1 MENLNRES
9 FSNSGA
15 LPIKV
20 VQFGEGNFLRAF
32 VDYAIKI
39 LNDTVG
45 FNAGVAVVQPI
56 ENGMVSVLNEQ
67 DGLYT
72 LFTKGIS
79 QGEEIQEKLLIDS
92 IVQGVNPYD
101 EFEGFLKLAREKEL
115 EFVISNTTEAGINY
129 DGNDQFATKSPNS
142 FPGKLTRFLYER
154 FQYFEGNTD
163 FGLTIIPC
171 ELINYNADTLKKVIL
186 QYIDLWELSEEFK
199 DWVHNACSFHNTLVD
214 RIVPGYPKD
223 DIEEYNRQL
232 EYHDRLIVSAEI
244 FFLWVIEGDVNLKNK
259 LPFHKTSL
267 DVRIVKDMQP
277 FRTRKVRILN
287 GAHTAMVPMAL
298 LYGNETVKETV
309 DDVFTGEFIR
319 SFIFG
324 EVLPTLEMDK
334 QELEGFAEEVFDRFR
349 NPFIKHQ
356 LSSIALNSISKF
368 KVRVLPSLLEYVEMK
383 GKLPLRTVFAFA
395 CLIRFYEGTWNGKKL
410 PLNDDEDILK
420 RFEHY
425 WKKPLQEMVKQVLG
439 NTTFWDT
446 DLNQVDGFPLAM
458 ENALR
463 FLETQGVEKGYQE
476 FEQSYK

>member
-9 FSNSGA
+9 SSNSGA

-45 FNAGVAVVQPI
+45 FNAGVALVQPI

-72 LFTKGIS
+72 LFTKGIKK
-79 QGEEIQEKLLIDS
+79 GKEVQEKMLIDT
-92 IVQGVNPYD
+92 IVKGVNPYVNFE
-101 EFEGFLKLAREKEL
+101 EFLELAREKDL
-115 EFVISNTTEAGINY
+115 EFVISNTTEAGIRY
-129 DGNDQFATKSPNS
+129 DGKDLFDMTPPSS
-142 FPGKLTRFLYER
+142 FPGKLTCLLYER
-154 FQYFEGNTD
+154 FHYFDGNQD

-186 QYIDLWELSEEFK
+186 QYIDLWKLSGLFK
-199 DWVHNACSFHNTLVD
+199 NWVLNACTFHNTLVD

-232 EYHDRLIVSAEI
+232 EYHDRLIVTAET
-244 FFLWVIEGDVNLKNK
+244 FFLWVIEGDDNLKK
-259 LPFHKTSL
+259 RLPFHKTPL
-267 DVRIVKDMQP
+267 DVRIVEDMQP

-319 SFIFG
+319 SLILE
-324 EVLPTLEMDK
+324 EVFPTLAMDK
-334 QELEGFAEEVFDRFR
+334 QELEVFAEEVFDRFR

-395 CLIRFYEGTWNGKKL
+395 CLVRFYQGHWQGNEM
-410 PLNDDEDILK
+410 PLNDDEAIINTFKNRWQL
-420 RFEHY
+420 
-425 WKKPLQEMVKQVLG
+425 PLEKMVNELLG

-446 DLNQVDGFPLAM
+446 DLNQVDGLPLAM
-458 ENALR
+458 EGALR
-463 FLETQGVEKGYQE
+463 FLETHGVEKGYQE
-476 FEQSYK
+476 FEEGYK